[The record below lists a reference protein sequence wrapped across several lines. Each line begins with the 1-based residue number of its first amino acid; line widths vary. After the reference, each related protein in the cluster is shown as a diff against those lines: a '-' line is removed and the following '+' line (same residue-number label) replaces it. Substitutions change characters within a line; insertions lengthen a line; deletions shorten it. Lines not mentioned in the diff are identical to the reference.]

1 MKKLLCMMGLALTTL
16 TVAAQEDEGLPDGIL
31 ALEWNFNPFDYES
44 KPVKVAE
51 IRARMFLDAKNAVRF
66 GVGVG
71 FDNDTDEESSHLT
84 TQPTSP
90 DNYTV
95 TDELIK
101 TTNNATTIKA
111 SIGYEYHFA
120 STGRLDFYG
129 GLEAGYLG
137 RFFSAKE
144 EISTTVNTVT
154 NATGTASTTTTYT
167 YDNTEYTKRDADGEK
182 FNEQGIFGTLFTGV
196 DFYVYK
202 KLYIGAE
209 LGITYNMG
217 KKSNGNYTQ
226 VTGTRQLLNGTAF
239 AETATKYTSENG
251 VTISNDG
258 STTTTTY
265 GPINESTGKYN
276 KVYIEP
282 AIRIG
287 WMF

>member
-1 MKKLLCMMGLALTTL
+1 MMGLALTTL
-16 TVAAQEDEGLPDGIL
+16 TVAAQEDDGLPDGIL

-51 IRARMFLDAKNAVRF
+51 IKARMFLDGKNAVRF

-71 FDNDTDEESSHLT
+71 FDNNIDEESSHLS
-84 TQPTSP
+84 TQPTSS

-95 TDELIK
+95 TDEVSK

-111 SIGYEYHFA
+111 SIGYEFHFA

-137 RFFSAKE
+137 RFFSAKKE
-144 EISTTVNTVT
+144 ESSTVNVVT
-154 NATGTASTTTTYT
+154 NASGTASTTTTYN
-167 YDNTEYTKRDADGEK
+167 YDNIEYTNRDADGDK
-182 FNEQGIFGTLFTGV
+182 FNEHGIFGTLFTGV

-202 KLYIGAE
+202 KLYLGCE

-226 VTGTRQLLNGTAF
+226 VTGTRQSLNGTAF
-239 AETATKYTSENG
+239 SETATKYTSETG
-251 VTISNDG
+251 VTIVNDG

-265 GPINESTGKYN
+265 GPTYETSGKYN

-282 AIRIG
+282 SIRIG